1 MVRVWLLVCVS
12 MCVRNQ
18 MSDWQVIFQTAN
30 APGISGTGNARQIVC
45 WPGLTH
51 QPSPAPPG
59 LKQIQLPGIRQPEG

>member
-30 APGISGTGNARQIVC
+30 APAFTERLMPDKLSAGRD
-45 WPGLTH
+45 
-51 QPSPAPPG
+51 
-59 LKQIQLPGIRQPEG
+59 